1 MSHYIDIAH
10 ASLNKYGEEL
20 CGDSVQIIRKKD
32 YLMAVMADGLG
43 SGVKANILST
53 LTTRIVSKMLDMGSE
68 LSDVVDTIAQTLP
81 ICKERNIAYSTFTV
95 VSINSDNVHVVEYDN
110 PSIFYFKNG
119 VYKKIDRKCVEIG
132 DKRIYESSFKL
143 DLNDALVIVSDGVIH
158 AGVGGILNLG
168 WQWENVQQYLEKTL
182 EVYNDAS
189 DICYQLITT
198 CNNLYKNKPGDDTT
212 AIVIKVN
219 ESKKVTVMVGP
230 PILKNMDEWVV
241 RKLMKNEGLK
251 VVCGGTA
258 AKIVGRVLN
267 KKVITT
273 TDYIDPDIPPPAFID
288 GIDLVTEGVLTLRK
302 TVEIFKEYIE
312 NSNSNILRYSKK
324 DAATRLFKILNY
336 ATDVNFLVGQAVN
349 SAHQNPDFPADL
361 RIKVKIVEELIN
373 LLKKLNKNVE
383 VNYF

>member
-68 LSDVVDTIAQTLP
+68 LSDVVDTVAHTLP

-95 VSINSDNVHVVEYDN
+95 VSINADNVHVVEYDN

-132 DKRIYESSFKL
+132 DKKIYESSFKL
-143 DLNDALVIVSDGVIH
+143 DLNDALIIVSDGVIH

-373 LLKKLNKNVE
+373 LLEKLNKNVE

>member
-1 MSHYIDIAH
+1 
-10 ASLNKYGEEL
+10 
-20 CGDSVQIIRKKD
+20 
-32 YLMAVMADGLG
+32 
-43 SGVKANILST
+43 
-53 LTTRIVSKMLDMGSE
+53 
-68 LSDVVDTIAQTLP
+68 
-81 ICKERNIAYSTFTV
+81 
-95 VSINSDNVHVVEYDN
+95 
-110 PSIFYFKNG
+110 
-119 VYKKIDRKCVEIG
+119 
-132 DKRIYESSFKL
+132 
-143 DLNDALVIVSDGVIH
+143 
-158 AGVGGILNLG
+158 
-168 WQWENVQQYLEKTL
+168 
-182 EVYNDAS
+182 
-189 DICYQLITT
+189 
-198 CNNLYKNKPGDDTT
+198 
-212 AIVIKVN
+212 
-219 ESKKVTVMVGP
+219 
-230 PILKNMDEWVV
+230 MDEWVV

-361 RIKVKIVEELIN
+361 RIKIKIVEELIN
-373 LLKKLNKNVE
+373 LLRKLGKNVE

>member
-10 ASLNKYGEEL
+10 ASLNKYDEEL

-32 YLMAVMADGLG
+32 YVMAVMADGLG

-53 LTTRIVSKMLDMGSE
+53 LTARIVSKMLDMGSE
-68 LSDVVDTIAQTLP
+68 LKDVVETVAETLP

-95 VSINSDNVHVVEYDN
+95 VSICGNNAHLVEYDN
-110 PSIFYFKNG
+110 PSVFYFKNG
-119 VYKKIDRKCVEIG
+119 VHKKIDRKCVEIG
-132 DKRIYESSFKL
+132 DKKIFESSFKL
-143 DLNDALVIVSDGVIH
+143 DLNDALIVVSDGVIH
-158 AGVGGILNLG
+158 AGVGGVLNLG
-168 WQWENVQQYLEKTL
+168 WQWDNVKQYLSKVL
-182 EVYNDAS
+182 EVYSDAS
-189 DICYQLITT
+189 DICSQLITT

-230 PILKNMDEWVV
+230 PVLKNMDEWVV
-241 RKLMKNEGLK
+241 KKLMKSEGLK

-258 AKIVGRVLN
+258 AKIVSRILN
-267 KKVITT
+267 KDVITST
-273 TDYIDPDIPPPAFID
+273 EYVDPDIPPYAHID

-312 NSNSNILRYSKK
+312 NSDSNLLRFSRK

-349 SAHQNPDFPADL
+349 SAHQNPDFPSDL
-361 RIKVKIVEELIN
+361 RIKVRIVEELIS
-373 LLKKLNKNVE
+373 LLKGLNKNVE

>member
-132 DKRIYESSFKL
+132 DKRIYESNFKL

-182 EVYNDAS
+182 GVYSDAS

-267 KKVITT
+267 KKVITS

-302 TVEIFKEYIE
+302 TV
-312 NSNSNILRYSKK
+312 
-324 DAATRLFKILNY
+324 
-336 ATDVNFLVGQAVN
+336 
-349 SAHQNPDFPADL
+349 
-361 RIKVKIVEELIN
+361 
-373 LLKKLNKNVE
+373 
-383 VNYF
+383 

>member
-1 MSHYIDIAH
+1 MSYYIDIAH

-68 LSDVVDTIAQTLP
+68 LSDVVDTVAQTLP
-81 ICKERNIAYSTFTV
+81 MCKERNIAYSTFTV
-95 VSINSDNVHVVEYDN
+95 VSINVDNVHVVEYDN

-212 AIVIKVN
+212 AVVIKVN

-312 NSNSNILRYSKK
+312 DGNSNILRYSKK

>member
-68 LSDVVDTIAQTLP
+68 LSDVVDTVAQTLP
-81 ICKERNIAYSTFTV
+81 MCKERNIAYSTFTV
-95 VSINSDNVHVVEYDN
+95 VSINVDNVHVVEYDN

-212 AIVIKVN
+212 AVVIKVN

-312 NSNSNILRYSKK
+312 DGNSNILRYSKK

>member
-119 VYKKIDRKCVEIG
+119 IYKKIDRKCVEIG

-143 DLNDALVIVSDGVIH
+143 ELNDALVIVSDGVIH

-182 EVYNDAS
+182 EVYSDAS

-212 AIVIKVN
+212 AVVIKVN

-312 NSNSNILRYSKK
+312 DGNSNILRYSKK

-361 RIKVKIVEELIN
+361 RIKVKIVEELIS

>member
-1 MSHYIDIAH
+1 MSCYIDVAH

-20 CGDSVQIIRKKD
+20 CGDSVQIIRKKN
-32 YLMAVMADGLG
+32 YVMTVMADGLG

-53 LTTRIVSKMLDMGSE
+53 LTTRIVSKMLDMGSR
-68 LSDVVDTIAQTLP
+68 LSDVVDTIAHTLP

-95 VSINSDNVHVVEYDN
+95 VAINGDNAHVVEYDN

-119 VYKKIDRKCVEIG
+119 VSKRINRRCVEIG
-132 DKRIYESSFKL
+132 DKKIYESTFKL
-143 DLNDALVIVSDGVIH
+143 DLNDALIIVSDGVIH
-158 AGVGGILNLG
+158 AGVGGVLNLG
-168 WQWENVQQYLEKTL
+168 WQWDNVQQFLQKTL
-182 EVYNDAS
+182 KIFNNAS

-212 AIVIKVN
+212 AVVIKVN
-219 ESKKVTVMVGP
+219 ESQKVTVMVGP
-230 PILKNMDEWVV
+230 PVLQSMDEWVV
-241 RKLMKNEGLK
+241 RKLMKSEGLK

-273 TDYIDPDIPPPAFID
+273 TDYVDPDIPPPAFID
-288 GIDLVTEGVLTLRK
+288 GIDLATEGVLTLRK
-302 TVEIFKEYIE
+302 TVEIFKQYIDG
-312 NSNSNILRYSKK
+312 NDSNILRYSKK
-324 DAATRLFKILNY
+324 DAATELFKILNY
-336 ATDVNFLVGQAVN
+336 ATDINFLVGQAVN

-361 RIKVKIVEELIN
+361 RIKIKIVEELIN
-373 LLKKLNKNVE
+373 LLRKLGKNVE